1 MKYAVRSYGFP
12 DPPIISGQ
20 VERKASVSKK
30 MNESQNWQK
39 KSTMK
44 ARIKGTGA
52 SEMILRNTMKFK
64 LATSGC
70 FGSVGR
76 KGLNP
81 PSSMPTTAVLGM
93 LKIRSLLPRIS

>member
-1 MKYAVRSYGFP
+1 MRLFEHALRSMDIRLKYAVRSYGFP

-52 SEMILRNTMKFK
+52 
-64 LATSGC
+64 
-70 FGSVGR
+70 
-76 KGLNP
+76 
-81 PSSMPTTAVLGM
+81 
-93 LKIRSLLPRIS
+93 